1 MPRCAVFLA
10 LAALGLA
17 SAATSAFDRADQNH
31 DGSVDRT
38 EFAHLGDATKAAL
51 LTVFDP
57 PSKAAVEKASVLKR
71 FDLSK
76 TGMLEMP
83 GFMPAFINSVMMIW
97 ATEVGDKTFFIAAI
111 LSMRHPPFVV
121 FTGALLALAIMTV
134 LSAAMGF
141 ALPNLMPKK
150 YTHYGAAL
158 LFLYFGVK
166 LLREGMAMQHGRS
179 EEFEEAEEE
188 LQDKKVDG
196 PGGDDVEAGAGAGAG
211 VAVAAH
217 EKAMTAVFW
226 QALSLTFLAE
236 WGDRSQIATIALAA
250 AKNPLGVIAGGCVG
264 HAMCTGLAVVGGRM
278 LAASI
283 SERTV
288 ALSGGVL
295 FVLFALHG
303 IYTVCVAPLAP
314 CSRIQASE
322 PAAPR
327 P

>member
-264 HAMCTGLAVVGGRM
+264 HAMCTGLACVGGKM
-278 LAASI
+278 LANKI
-283 SERTV
+283 SEKTV
-288 ALSGGVL
+288 TIFGGGM
-295 FVLFALHG
+295 FMLFALHSF
-303 IYTVCVAPLAP
+303 IFD
-314 CSRIQASE
+314 I
-322 PAAPR
+322 AA
-327 P
+327 